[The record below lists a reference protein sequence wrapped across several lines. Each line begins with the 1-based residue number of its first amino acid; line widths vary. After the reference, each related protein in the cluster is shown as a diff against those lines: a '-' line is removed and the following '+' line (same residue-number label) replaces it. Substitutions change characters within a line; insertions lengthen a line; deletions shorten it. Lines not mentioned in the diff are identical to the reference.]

1 MFVVILCL
9 SLPAEGRLIGRS
21 AGGMFSL
28 TSRRLTE
35 TSTYAQTIL
44 STLKGERERTGKN
57 KKWNMDE
64 LRDEVFKVLDVK
76 NNNNNRNGEFTY
88 FHWYTF

>member
-1 MFVVILCL
+1 M
-9 SLPAEGRLIGRS
+9 GRS

-28 TSRRLTE
+28 TSRQLTE

-44 STLKGERERTGKN
+44 STLKEERERNNGKN
-57 KKWNMDE
+57 RKWKMDE

-76 NNNNNRNGEFTY
+76 NNNNNRNGEFASS
-88 FHWYTF
+88 